1 MSRSLYQLHCRQ
13 NLPSGTCVF
22 VCGPYDMF
30 GVIVKAL
37 EGLRDDLQLYLIRGT
52 GDIAS
57 DYPVH
62 DTVAFTD
69 YANGSATKQTCSY
82 SDLFCDKCN
91 RRL

>member
-1 MSRSLYQLHCRQ
+1 MSGNLYQLHCSRH
-13 NLPSGTCVF
+13 LSSGACVF
-22 VCGPYDMF
+22 IRGPHDTF
-30 GVIVKAL
+30 GIIVKAL

-52 GDIAS
+52 GAIAS

-69 YANGSATKQTCSY
+69 YVNGSATKQTCSY